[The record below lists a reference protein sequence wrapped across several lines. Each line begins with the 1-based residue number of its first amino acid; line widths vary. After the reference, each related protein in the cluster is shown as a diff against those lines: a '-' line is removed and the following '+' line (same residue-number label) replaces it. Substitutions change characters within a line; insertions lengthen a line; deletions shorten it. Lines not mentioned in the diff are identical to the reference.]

1 MAKAMTEDQKES
13 PQKTNAMF
21 VVNMV
26 TGHRNVPEEMVMV
39 WLVVDALNVEKEV
52 ISPENATLEEDHRL
66 ILGVD
71 LDQGQEVTRDQG
83 HARDQILVPDRGQ
96 SQSQNQNHTRKM
108 ESVETNR
115 IPVRT
120 LSPDRAPGREAIRNV
135 RIRIVKRRADR
146 TQGQEDHILK
156 SVIEVLLK
164 LNSSVYEFIFV
175 DKVYG
180 GRLLFVLLHV
190 H

>member
-1 MAKAMTEDQKES
+1 
-13 PQKTNAMF
+13 
-21 VVNMV
+21 
-26 TGHRNVPEEMVMV
+26 
-39 WLVVDALNVEKEV
+39 VVDALNVEKEA
-52 ISPENATLEEDHRL
+52 ISPENAMLEEDHRL
-66 ILGVD
+66 ILEVD
-71 LDQGQEVTRDQG
+71 PDQGQEVIRDQG

-115 IPVRT
+115 IPVR
-120 LSPDRAPGREAIRNV
+120 PDRAPGREAIRDV
-135 RIRIVKRRADR
+135 RIVKRRADR

-164 LNSSVYEFIFV
+164 LNNSVYEFIFA